1 MFEKANDIITAARD
15 CVGTP
20 FRHQG
25 RIPGVGL
32 DCAGLV
38 IHAAKYAGLTVRDYL
53 GYPNRPF
60 NGMLKRMLD
69 DQICLIEIETT
80 DVQPGD
86 LLLMRVNAAPQHLAI
101 VSYGNYIIHAYQ
113 NIGKVA
119 EHGIDEMMRLKIV
132 AAYRFTNG

>member
-1 MFEKANDIITAARD
+1 MFENASAIITAARE

-25 RIPGVGL
+25 RIPGAGL

-38 IHAAKYAGLTVRDYL
+38 IHAAKSAGLPVRDYC
-53 GYPNRPF
+53 GYPDRPF

-69 DQICLIEIETT
+69 DQTCIREIATT
-80 DVQPGD
+80 DIQPGD
-86 LLLMRVNAAPQHLAI
+86 VLLMRVNAAPQHLAI

-132 AAYRFTNG
+132 AAYRFINE